1 MAVIKLNDKETMAKK
16 KQRKPTNQD
25 FINVI
30 NSLIVDINELQ
41 DENQKIKYDMGAVMQ
56 AVELY
61 IEFKKDS
68 KEFDNYCTQLA
79 QEMTKENELQ
89 ATEQDNPVAD
99 NADSSD

>member
-1 MAVIKLNDKETMAKK
+1 MAVIKLNDKGVMAKK

-30 NSLIVDINELQ
+30 NSLIVDINELK
-41 DENQKIKYDMGAVMQ
+41 DENQQIKHNMGSVMQ

-61 IEFKKDS
+61 IEYKKDS
-68 KEFDNYCTQLA
+68 KKFDNYCNKLA
-79 QEMTKENELQ
+79 EKIMKENELQ

-99 NADSSD
+99 KANSSD